1 MARVFDVIEFMDE
14 GGTDMVRR
22 VPEYGAGDFRLGSQL
37 IVRESQSAVFFRDG
51 KALDVFGPGRHTI
64 TTANIPLLASLINI
78 PFGGRSPFTA
88 EVYFV
93 SRRDFIDL
101 KWGTEQP
108 IALRDKELGIVR
120 LRAFGSYAVAVTD
133 PQMFVNK
140 IVGTQGLY
148 TTSQIGNYMRGMVV
162 SRLTDVLGEVA
173 SSIFDLPALFDE
185 LAGALRARLLDDF
198 KALGLELKGMY
209 VGSITPT
216 EETSKAIDE
225 RAAMGAIGNM
235 QQYLQ
240 FKAAQAIGSSTQG
253 GGGGGGDVAGLA
265 GAGVGVGAGLGLG
278 AMVAR
283 ELGAAMSGGG
293 QQQAP
298 QAAAPAGSPC
308 PKCGTA
314 NSADAKFCSNCG
326 SALGNVKCPNCE
338 TMNRADARFCSNC
351 GHKLIE

>member
-1 MARVFDVIEFMDE
+1 MARIFDVIEFIDE
-14 GGTDMVRR
+14 SGSEMVRR

-78 PFGGRSPFTA
+78 PFGDRSPFTA

-120 LRAFGSYAVAVTD
+120 LRAFGSYALSVTD
-133 PQMFVNK
+133 PQLFVNK

-148 TTSQIGNYMRGMVV
+148 STNQIANYLRGMVV

-185 LAGALRARLLDDF
+185 LAGAIRARLLDDF

-209 VGSITPT
+209 VGSVTPT

-240 FKAAQAIGSSTQG
+240 FKAAQALGTAAAAG
-253 GGGGGGDVAGLA
+253 GGEGGGLA

-278 AMVAR
+278 AMMAR

-293 QQQAP
+293 QQAP

-308 PKCGTA
+308 PKCGTV
-314 NSADAKFCSNCG
+314 NPADAKFCSECG
-326 SALGNVKCPNCE
+326 SALGSVKCPNCE
-338 TMNRADARFCSNC
+338 TMNKADARFCSNC
-351 GHKLIE
+351 GHKLRE